1 MATRW
6 IGVARWPLSRRFGG
20 GGEVVVEVAMV
31 MGFMLRTEEILGLR
45 ERERESEK
53 VPVDLRVGCLGC
65 VQRSWW
71 VRLHQR

>member
-6 IGVARWPLSRRFGG
+6 IGVARWPLSRQFGG

-45 ERERESEK
+45 ERERE
-53 VPVDLRVGCLGC
+53 
-65 VQRSWW
+65 
-71 VRLHQR
+71 

>member
-45 ERERESEK
+45 ERERERE
-53 VPVDLRVGCLGC
+53 RE
-65 VQRSWW
+65 
-71 VRLHQR
+71 